1 MQWIF
6 TSNNK
11 LIQERFSVQ
20 KSLSMA
26 CWIMFPNKRKKGTS
40 HWSPDFSSTEEL
52 CALNSGQTRS
62 QSSLYPSIRTARRDE
77 TGRRGDEMGTRL
89 SLGFRI
95 PDSKCWLLDYVSRP
109 SIPESNRYWDMGF
122 QIPSAVFRIPQAKM
136 SRIPVPGFPLWV
148 LRFSGFDYWLR
159 LSVTK
164 LP

>member
-11 LIQERFSVQ
+11 LVQERFSVQ

-52 CALNSGQTRS
+52 CALNSGQPRS
-62 QSSLYPSIRTARRDE
+62 QSSLYLSIGTARRE
-77 TGRRGDEMGTRL
+77 PWGRDWVL
-89 SLGFRI
+89 DSGFRTPNAGSWI
-95 PDSKCWLLDYVSRP
+95 MSADPRFQNPIVIGTWDSRFLQLKQKFPAFQCLDSL
-109 SIPESNRYWDMGF
+109 WG
-122 QIPSAVFRIPQAKM
+122 
-136 SRIPVPGFPLWV
+136 WV

-164 LP
+164 LL

>member
-26 CWIMFPNKRKKGTS
+26 SWIMFPNKRKKGTS

-52 CALNSGQTRS
+52 CALNSGQPRS
-62 QSSLYPSIRTARRDE
+62 QSSLYPSIRTARRE
-77 TGRRGDEMGTRL
+77 PWGRDWVL
-89 SLGFRI
+89 DSGFRI

-122 QIPSAVFRIPQAKM
+122 QISSAVFRIPQAKI
-136 SRIPVPGFPLWV
+136 SRIPVAGFPLGV
-148 LRFSGFDYWLR
+148 SPSFLWLW
-159 LSVTK
+159 LLAEIK
-164 LP
+164 CY

>member
-26 CWIMFPNKRKKGTS
+26 SWIMFPNKRKKGTS

-52 CALNSGQTRS
+52 CALNSGQPRS
-62 QSSLYPSIRTARRDE
+62 QSSLYPSIRTARRE
-77 TGRRGDEMGTRL
+77 PWGRDWVL
-89 SLGFRI
+89 DSGFRTPNAGSWI
-95 PDSKCWLLDYVSRP
+95 MSADPRFQNPIVIGTWDSRFLQQYAGFLKQKFSAFQCLDSL
-109 SIPESNRYWDMGF
+109 WG
-122 QIPSAVFRIPQAKM
+122 
-136 SRIPVPGFPLWV
+136 WV

-159 LSVTK
+159 LSVTM
-164 LP
+164 LL